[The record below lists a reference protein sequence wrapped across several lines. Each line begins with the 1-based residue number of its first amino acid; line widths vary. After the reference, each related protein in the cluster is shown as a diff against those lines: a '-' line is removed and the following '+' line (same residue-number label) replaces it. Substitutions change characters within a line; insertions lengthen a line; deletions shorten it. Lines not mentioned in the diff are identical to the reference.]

1 MIGLH
6 KSLFLCSIRW
16 RLSGAV
22 IIHFHICENGK
33 FCGHFVLK
41 LVYSLNRER
50 LRQVLGVEVVLGW
63 WQEMEWIQA
72 DPTHETSVGHKRR
85 RYSTWLIRRGYST
98 ATWTTLTLHTV
109 YQNCICCSIS
119 LILST
124 VSCHQYSLVV
134 LIVWGRT
141 AKSQLHAGI
150 IKSTALSPAFG
161 VALVWT
167 SVGHYAEIWLLWSDR
182 NWQPS
187 KPVCVKLVSWKKCI
201 FVWSS

>member
-33 FCGHFVLK
+33 LWQFCVKSRVQF
-41 LVYSLNRER
+41 EAWA
-50 LRQVLGVEVVLGW
+50 LRVLGVEVVLGW

-85 RYSTWLIRRGYST
+85 RYSTWHIRRGYST

-124 VSCHQYSLVV
+124 VSRHQYSLVV

-141 AKSQLHAGI
+141 AKFQLHAGI
-150 IKSTALSPAFG
+150 IKSTALSPGFG

-187 KPVCVKLVSWKKCI
+187 KPVCVKLVSWTKCI